1 MPFRSPETYLVLLA
15 LVAAQR
21 LLEMRT
27 SRRNC
32 AALGPGAQS
41 PDPPGNWPA
50 MVVFHALLLV
60 LPALEVLWTQRV
72 APAPLFWAGL
82 VALGAAQLLRFWALR
97 TLGPMWNARGLI
109 HPDQQIVSSG
119 PYQYI
124 KHPNYL
130 AVLVELVAIPV
141 IGGAW
146 RSLGLLLLPHLVIL
160 WRRIKGEEALLRET
174 GSWSHDMAGKA
185 AFYPKRAANEAR
197 TD

>member
-1 MPFRSPETYLVLLA
+1 MLLRSPESYYLLLA
-15 LVAAQR
+15 LIAAQR

-41 PDPPGNWPA
+41 PDPIGNWPA
-50 MVVFHALLLV
+50 MVVLHALLLI
-60 LPALEVLWTQRV
+60 LPGVEVSWTQRV
-72 APAPLFWAGL
+72 APAPVFWTGL
-82 VALGAAQLLRFWALR
+82 AALGLAQLLRFWALR

-109 HPDQQIVSSG
+109 HADQQIVSSG
-119 PYQYI
+119 PYRYI

-130 AVLVELVAIPV
+130 AVLIELIAIPV

-146 RSLGLLLLPHLVIL
+146 RSLALLTLPHLVVL
-160 WRRIKGEEALLRET
+160 WRRIKGEEALLRKT
-174 GSWSHDMAGKA
+174 GSWSQDMAGKA
-185 AFYPKRAANEAR
+185 AFYPKRPAHEPR

>member
-1 MPFRSPETYLVLLA
+1 MLFRSPATYFVLLA
-15 LVAAQR
+15 LIAVQR

-32 AALGPGAQS
+32 AALGPDAQS
-41 PDPPGNWPA
+41 PDPRGNWTA
-50 MVVFHALLLV
+50 MVVLHALLLV
-60 LPALEVLWTQRV
+60 LPGVEVFWTQRV

-109 HPDQQIVSSG
+109 HRDQHIVSSG

-130 AVLVELVAIPV
+130 AVLIELVAIPV

-146 RSLGLLLLPHLVIL
+146 RSLGLLLLPHLIVL

-185 AFYPKRAANEAR
+185 AFYPKRAAQGAR
-197 TD
+197 ID

>member
-1 MPFRSPETYLVLLA
+1 MPLRSPQTYLMLLA
-15 LVAAQR
+15 LIALQR

-32 AALGPGAQS
+32 AALGPGARS

-50 MVVFHALLLV
+50 MVTLHVLLLV
-60 LPALEVLWTQRV
+60 LPAAEVLWIGSV
-72 APAPLFWAGL
+72 AAAPLFWSGL
-82 VALGAAQLLRFWALR
+82 AALGLAQLLRFWALR

-109 HPDQQIVSSG
+109 HAEQEIVSSG
-119 PYQYI
+119 PYRYI

-130 AVLVELVAIPV
+130 AVLVELIAIPV

-146 RSLGLLLLPHLVIL
+146 RSLALLVLPHLLVL
-160 WRRIKGEEALLRET
+160 WRRIRGEEALLRET
-174 GSWSHDMAGKA
+174 GSWSRDMAGKA
-185 AFYPKRAANEAR
+185 AFYPKRTAGEPR